1 MLFLEIFCFKIKEDQ
16 LILFLFYEIYFMNV
30 NLLNLD
36 ESQIYRIEN
45 RVTIRFYDTYINE
58 VRKLC
63 EEKWNK
69 EGEKF
74 TESVDGEGHVVFT
87 LTRYNKKVNRYVS
100 SHGARQNNTLKYEGS
115 VCYELV
121 KSLWGDDFIKHLP
134 SACKHLNYK
143 DYEVT
148 AKHEA
153 ENIINKFGLKQGVW
167 DVIYHDETYKR
178 IRRKA
183 SSLCGI
189 KANAADRWNPAD
201 FFLVK
206 EDVVKRLLAMKSL
219 EAFNNEINKFVNYNK
234 SNYDIIPVSLKKSC
248 QESRM
253 GSHSF
258 NSCLRYHGLNPYVN
272 HSLKVTEEL
281 VKEGLECLKD
291 LKSDKVK
298 VFITSKS
305 QDKDL
310 NSIVTSITEVLK
322 KKPKNI
328 VMWSALP
335 SLVELINHN
344 PTEFFGYAY
353 NTCKSRTLYSS
364 SYVLEANDNSSSIVT
379 PLKQMVIRGDV
390 KLYLDGI
397 NGGIIYIKCNNKCMQ
412 FRNKGGM
419 VFEIDS
425 MPSKQYTLSIP
436 FKSIKSKPSKTS
448 KL

>member
-1 MLFLEIFCFKIKEDQ
+1 MG
-16 LILFLFYEIYFMNV
+16 NV

-36 ESQIYRIEN
+36 ESQIYRIVN
-45 RVTIRFYDTYINE
+45 SVTIKFYDTYIDD

-74 TESVDGEGHVVFT
+74 TESIDGEGHVVFT
-87 LTRYNKKVNRYVS
+87 LTKNNKKVNRYVS

-115 VCYELV
+115 VCYELM
-121 KSLWGDDFIKHLP
+121 KSLWGSNFMKHLP
-134 SACKHLNYK
+134 SACKDL
-143 DYEVT
+143 DYSDYDAT

-153 ENIINKFGLKQGVW
+153 ENIINKFRMEKGKGVW
-167 DVIYHDETYKR
+167 DIVYHDETYR
-178 IRRKA
+178 SLRRKA
-183 SSLCGI
+183 ASLCGI
-189 KANAADRWNPAD
+189 NANAADRWNPAD

-206 EDVVKRLLAMKSL
+206 DGVVDRLLAMKSL
-219 EAFNNEINKFVNYNK
+219 KDFNDEINRFVNYTK
-234 SNYDIIPVSLKKSC
+234 SDYDIIPVSLKKSR

-258 NSCLRYHGLNPYVN
+258 NSCLKYYGLDPYVN
-272 HSLKVTEEL
+272 HSLKVTEKL
-281 VKEGLECLKD
+281 VREGLECLKKI
-291 LKSDKVK
+291 KSGKVS

-305 QDKDL
+305 QGKDFD
-310 NSIVTSITEVLK
+310 SVVESITEVLK
-322 KKPKNI
+322 KKPRNV

-335 SLVELINHN
+335 SLVELVNRD
-344 PTEFFGYAY
+344 PAGFFGYAY

-364 SYVLEANDNSSSIVT
+364 SYVLEANDDSSSIVT

-397 NGGIIYIKCNNKCMQ
+397 NGGIIYVKCNNKCMQ

-425 MPSKQYTLSIP
+425 MPSKQYSLSIP
-436 FKSIKSKPSKTS
+436 FKNIKSVKNR
-448 KL
+448 